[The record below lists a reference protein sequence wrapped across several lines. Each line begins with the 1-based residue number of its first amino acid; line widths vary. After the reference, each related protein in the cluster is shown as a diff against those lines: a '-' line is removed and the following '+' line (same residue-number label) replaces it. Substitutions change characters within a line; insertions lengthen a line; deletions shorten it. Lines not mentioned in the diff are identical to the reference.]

1 MVSIRV
7 SVLDTNSSKYSY
19 TGGNFNSGTATKVI
33 NRSPRT
39 FISDIQVIVLNFP
52 KYWSAIIAAK
62 IALVCISPVKA
73 WKMKVD
79 VSSLKFKLYFK
90 KMARIANEKG

>member
-1 MVSIRV
+1 M
-7 SVLDTNSSKYSY
+7 
-19 TGGNFNSGTATKVI
+19 
-33 NRSPRT
+33 
-39 FISDIQVIVLNFP
+39 IVLNFP

-62 IALVCISPVKA
+62 IALVHISPVKA

-90 KMARIANEKG
+90 KIARIANEKG